1 MHMENNKVVF
11 TLTKGDYI
19 QLNDLL
25 KVTGLVGTGGEA
37 KMRILDGEAKV
48 NGVVERVIRKKI
60 RLGDVVIFDGQSI
73 LLES

>member
-1 MHMENNKVVF
+1 MENNKVVF